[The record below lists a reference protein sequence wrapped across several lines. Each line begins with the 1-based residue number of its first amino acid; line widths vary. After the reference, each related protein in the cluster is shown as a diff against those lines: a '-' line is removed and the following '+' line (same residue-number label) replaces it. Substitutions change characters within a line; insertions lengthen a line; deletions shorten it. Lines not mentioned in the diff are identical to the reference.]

1 MNRFLVTQIV
11 MHFLL
16 HKLLRVRVKKAGFP
30 RPLVERALSCL
41 TTELQD
47 LASDSLPRGIGAKWV
62 FIKATPA
69 TLSDTA
75 ANRCYIVENIENS
88 IFFEFQ
94 DKLKSIKHYINNFLL
109 VIWSKSN
116 ILDMAGLNWWDKFHL
131 FLPLPEATGSC
142 ETVSVGVCCEA
153 ALLCVQQTGKL
164 TVRPLHGPVFYPLE
178 QQASR
183 GLCFV
188 TGGEN

>member
-47 LASDSLPRGIGAKWV
+47 LASDSLPRGFVDNLFLIN
-62 FIKATPA
+62 ATPA

-109 VIWSKSN
+109 VI
-116 ILDMAGLNWWDKFHL
+116 
-131 FLPLPEATGSC
+131 
-142 ETVSVGVCCEA
+142 
-153 ALLCVQQTGKL
+153 
-164 TVRPLHGPVFYPLE
+164 
-178 QQASR
+178 
-183 GLCFV
+183 
-188 TGGEN
+188 